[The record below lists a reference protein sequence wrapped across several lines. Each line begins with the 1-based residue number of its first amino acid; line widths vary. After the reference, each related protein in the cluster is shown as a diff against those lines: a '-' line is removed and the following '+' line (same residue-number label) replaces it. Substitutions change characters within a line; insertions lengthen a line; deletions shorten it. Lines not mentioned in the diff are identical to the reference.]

1 MLQMSHASF
10 YVLLNATRSVTRIAT
25 TSIQAKVLIFK
36 PKPLNFNTTE
46 VSYINFFPKKIY
58 QMFGF
63 WENQG
68 LKLSINAC
76 FLVFKSSLAVNSH
89 VAKPGRLALSKI

>member
-1 MLQMSHASF
+1 M
-10 YVLLNATRSVTRIAT
+10 TWIAA
-25 TSIQAKVLIFK
+25 TSIQAKVLTFK
-36 PKPLNFNTTE
+36 PKPLSFNTTE

-58 QMFGF
+58 QTFGF
-63 WENQG
+63 WEDQD

-89 VAKPGRLALSKI
+89 VGKPGRLALSKM